1 MHRTPPRGRGPARG
15 AEGPYDPSVRA
26 VLAILFWSVLSA
38 AFIGPGTVTVATKA
52 GHGFGLSLL
61 WALVFSTAACIVLQ
75 EASARVAAVSG
86 KDLAAA
92 LRERFEGTPWR
103 WPVVLLV
110 AGAIG
115 VGSAAYQAGNV
126 LGAGAGAALVVD
138 VDRRVVTVA
147 VSAVA
152 FLLLWI
158 GSTRQ
163 LATLLGALVAVM
175 GGAFLWTAFSL
186 APDPGEA
193 LAAAVTPTVPDGATW
208 LAVGLVG
215 TTVVPYNLFLGSGL
229 ARGWTAGRIRLGI
242 VVAVGLGGLVSMGVL
257 VVGTAVVGE
266 WSYAAVAGAIEGRLG
281 EGAGRLFALGLFA
294 AGLSSAL
301 TAPMAAAITARGLT
315 GKESAYRPT
324 WIAVVVTGA
333 VCGLLGATPAPAIVF
348 AQAMNGVLLPLVA
361 VFLVALMNDRRLLGE
376 DGVNGRLAN
385 GALLVVVAVT
395 FALGGSSLW
404 RALG

>member
-1 MHRTPPRGRGPARG
+1 M
-15 AEGPYDPSVRA
+15 RA

-61 WALVFSTAACIVLQ
+61 WALTFSTVACVVLQ

-86 KDLAAA
+86 KDLATA

-103 WPVVLLV
+103 GPVVLLV

-138 VDRRVVTVA
+138 VDGRVFTIA

-152 FLLLWI
+152 SVLLWI

-163 LATLLGALVAVM
+163 LATLLGAMVAVM

-186 APDPGEA
+186 APDPGET
-193 LAAAVTPTVPDGATW
+193 LAAAVTPRVPDGASW

-257 VVGTAVVGE
+257 VVGTAVAGE
-266 WSYAAVAGAIEGRLG
+266 WSYAAVAGAIEARLG
-281 EGAGRLFALGLFA
+281 DGAGRLFAIGLFA

-315 GKESAYRPT
+315 GRESAYRPT
-324 WIAVVVTGA
+324 WIAVVATGA

-361 VFLVALMNDRRLLGE
+361 VFLLVLMNDRRLLGE
-376 DGVNGRLAN
+376 GGVNGRLAN
-385 GALLVVVAVT
+385 AALVVVVATT